1 MAQKFP
7 NLGRYLDLQVHEGNK
22 SLQNSI
28 QSDLLQNTIIK
39 LSKDEDKERIL
50 KAARGKKK
58 KTLIEGNPK
67 KAVRKFFSRDLAGQK
82 RMGCYI
88 LSAERKILP
97 AKSTSPK
104 VSFQNSRPNKDF
116 P

>member
-58 KTLIEGNPK
+58 KNSHRREP
-67 KAVRKFFSRDLAGQK
+67 QK
-82 RMGCYI
+82 SCQ
-88 LSAERKILP
+88 KI
-97 AKSTSPK
+97 
-104 VSFQNSRPNKDF
+104 FQQRPCRPEENGLLYSKC
-116 P
+116 